1 MILHYAYYVSPC
13 SFSIPLNLFF
23 FFNFIPCPGKSR
35 CSCSTCRLADRGSL
49 GSLASIF
56 GLWIPLPRPSKASQR
71 QSPLAAL
78 FSFPFPGIIKTTPAI
93 FIIYFIAQTIGTMT
107 TPTASAVVSLE
118 SAELPRNN
126 AARSAG
132 QISSTSISDRGTR
145 SGGPVDLDETQQT
158 IDSETVETVET
169 NTLTCNP
176 SARDDGAHVQEQN
189 AGSVQDAGAP
199 SGTDVVMQNLLDDM
213 VRAHTL
219 ISLVCS

>member
-1 MILHYAYYVSPC
+1 MPREEPMLMLHVPTCRSGLFGVAC
-13 SFSIPLNLFF
+13 LNLWVVDTATEAKQ
-23 FFNFIPCPGKSR
+23 G
-35 CSCSTCRLADRGSL
+35 
-49 GSLASIF
+49 
-56 GLWIPLPRPSKASQR
+56 
-71 QSPLAAL
+71 LAAAKPPRRPFL
-78 FSFPFPGIIKTTPAI
+78 FSFPGIIKTTPAI

-189 AGSVQDAGAP
+189 AGSVQDAGVP